1 MMPDR
6 PVARRIDSMLYW
18 IDLFGVFVFAISGAL
33 AADRRGMD
41 LFGFIAIALL
51 PAIGGGTVRDIV
63 LGADVFWVQDPIYLW
78 LIVAA
83 GLVTFLSAPLIR
95 RVERSLLW
103 ADAIGLSVFCV
114 AGAAK
119 GLALSGSPSIA
130 VAMGV
135 VTAVLGGIIRDVVCN
150 DIPLVLR
157 QDIYATAAFA
167 GALTYVLLT
176 SFGLADAASIWIGA
190 GVCFLVRSSALI
202 WGWSLPRRGEPGSD
216 ADHLEKSR

>member
-1 MMPDR
+1 
-6 PVARRIDSMLYW
+6 MLYW
-18 IDLFGVFVFAISGAL
+18 LDLFGVFVFALSGAL

-41 LFGFIAIALL
+41 LFGFIAIGLL

-63 LGADVFWVQDPIYLW
+63 LDAPVFWVQDQIYLW

-83 GLVTFLSAPLIR
+83 GMLTFLSAPLIR

-119 GLALSGSPSIA
+119 ALALSGSPSIA

-150 DIPLVLR
+150 DIPLILR

-167 GALTYVLLT
+167 GALTYVVLTLL
-176 SFGLADAASIWIGA
+176 GLDGTFSLWSGAA
-190 GVCFLVRSSALI
+190 VCFVVRASALI
-202 WGWSLPRRGEPGSD
+202 WGWSLPRRGEPGQED
-216 ADHLEKSR
+216 Q

>member
-1 MMPDR
+1 
-6 PVARRIDSMLYW
+6 MLYW

-51 PAIGGGTVRDIV
+51 PAVGGGTVRDIV
-63 LGADVFWVQDPIYLW
+63 LDAPVFWVQDPVYLW
-78 LIVAA
+78 LIVTA

-130 VAMGV
+130 VAMGL

-150 DIPLVLR
+150 EIPLVLR

-167 GALTYVLLT
+167 GALTYVIL
-176 SFGLADAASIWIGA
+176 SSVGLDGALSIWTGA
-190 GVCFLVRSSALI
+190 AVCFLVRSSALI
-202 WGWSLPRRGEPGSD
+202 WGWSLPRRGEG
-216 ADHLEKSR
+216 AARNEELEESQ

>member
-83 GLVTFLSAPLIR
+83 GLVTFLSAPVIR

-103 ADAIGLSVFCV
+103 ADAIGLSAFCV

-167 GALTYVLLT
+167 GAVTYVLLT
-176 SFGLADAASIWIGA
+176 SFGLAGAASIWIGA

-216 ADHLEKSR
+216 ASHLEKSR

>member
-1 MMPDR
+1 
-6 PVARRIDSMLYW
+6 MLYW
-18 IDLFGVFVFAISGAL
+18 MDLFGVFVFAISGAL

-41 LFGFIAIALL
+41 LFGFVAIALL

-63 LGADVFWVQDPIYLW
+63 LGAPVFWVQDPVYLW

-83 GLVTFLSAPLIR
+83 ALLTFFSAPLIQ
-95 RVERSLLW
+95 RVERRLLW

-119 GLALSGSPSIA
+119 GLTLSGSEEVA

-150 DIPLVLR
+150 EIPLVLR
-157 QDIYATAAFA
+157 QDIYATAAFV
-167 GALTYVLLT
+167 GALFYVLLAAA
-176 SFGLADAASIWIGA
+176 GLGDLIAIWVGAAI
-190 GVCFLVRSSALI
+190 CFLVRASALI
-202 WGWSLPRRGEPGSD
+202 WGWSLPRRGPPGTQ
-216 ADHLEKSR
+216 

>member
-6 PVARRIDSMLYW
+6 LRGPCTDRMLYW

-51 PAIGGGTVRDIV
+51 PAVGGGTVRDMV
-63 LGADVFWVQDPIYLW
+63 LGAPVFWVQDPIYLW

-83 GLVTFLSAPLIR
+83 ALVTFLSAPIIR
-95 RVERSLLW
+95 RVERNLLW

-119 GLALSGSPSIA
+119 GLLLSGSPSVA

-150 DIPLVLR
+150 EIPLVLR

-167 GALTYVLLT
+167 GALSYVILV
-176 SFGLADAASIWIGA
+176 SFDLDPALAIWIGA
-190 GVCFLVRSSALI
+190 GICFLVRSSALI
-202 WGWSLPRRGEPGSD
+202 WGWSLPRRGEAGGD
-216 ADHLEKSR
+216 ANQPEENR

>member
-1 MMPDR
+1 
-6 PVARRIDSMLYW
+6 MLYW

-63 LGADVFWVQDPIYLW
+63 LDAPVFWVQDPIYLW

-83 GLVTFLSAPLIR
+83 GILTFLSAPLIR

-103 ADAIGLSVFCV
+103 ADAIGLSVFCA

-119 GLALSGSPSIA
+119 ALTLSGSPSIA

-167 GALTYVLLT
+167 GALTCVLLRVL
-176 SFGLADAASIWIGA
+176 GLDGAFSLWIGA
-190 GVCFLVRSSALI
+190 AVCFVVRGSALI
-202 WGWSLPRRGEPGSD
+202 WGWSLPRRGEPGRPD
-216 ADHLEKSR
+216 E